1 MPSGTTSESPEVVSQ
16 LIPGM
21 IIPEIP
27 NIDIPI
33 VNPIVSV
40 TETLG
45 IHIPHNIK
53 PKIWNCEYVQLE
65 KMLDNDNT
73 QPENEHRLVII
84 DGQIT
89 FKPKENDK
97 TILNIETW
105 TNAFL
110 TFPRIF
116 ISRHPSEALCLLKY
130 LHTIRQ
136 GSSRQFPSLR
146 CYRDVVQI
154 GNERHYFFP
163 SFFSQ

>member
-27 NIDIPI
+27 KIYIPI
-33 VNPIVSV
+33 VNPLVSV
-40 TETLG
+40 TETLD

-110 TFPRIF
+110 KFPRIF
-116 ISRHPSEALCLLKY
+116 ISRQP
-130 LHTIRQ
+130 
-136 GSSRQFPSLR
+136 
-146 CYRDVVQI
+146 
-154 GNERHYFFP
+154 
-163 SFFSQ
+163 

>member
-73 QPENEHRLVII
+73 HPEIEHRLVII

-89 FKPKENDK
+89 CKPKENDK
-97 TILNIETW
+97 TIVNIETW

-116 ISRHPSEALCLLKY
+116 ISRHPSEAQCLLKY
-130 LHTIRQ
+130 IHTIIR
-136 GSSRQFPSLR
+136 GSSRQFPSPR

-154 GNERHYFFP
+154 GNGRHYCFP
-163 SFFSQ
+163 SFVSQ